1 MRMKL
6 LGERTGVQVS
16 PLALGTGR
24 LGLGPGGDV
33 NLGQARDAIAAYLDA
48 GGNLVDTSTRYLGGR
63 AEELLGELMRGSRRE
78 EIVVSSKFGRTAV
91 ARPAAAAAGQH
102 RKALRQEVEGSLRR
116 LGTDYIDVY
125 FAHTDDGVTPMDEL
139 MAGLDDLV
147 SAGKILWVG
156 LSSFPAWRAAQ
167 PSPTFAGGLP

>member
-63 AEELLGELMRGSRRE
+63 AEELLGELMRGSR
-78 EIVVSSKFGRTAV
+78 
-91 ARPAAAAAGQH
+91 GQP
-102 RKALRQEVEGSLRR
+102 QLRR
-116 LGTDYIDVY
+116 DST
-125 FAHTDDGVTPMDEL
+125 A
-139 MAGLDDLV
+139 
-147 SAGKILWVG
+147 
-156 LSSFPAWRAAQ
+156 RR
-167 PSPTFAGGLP
+167 